1 VAAPFAGADLSS
13 STLIEVGMNERLLPG
28 YGSIR
33 GVGLVVFLSLGALS
47 AGCVT
52 PESDPALAEE
62 AEIESDVGE
71 AAQAVTPAQ
80 DDWSVV
86 LTTAPQQPQDVWL
99 AAHGDNT
106 EGWNSGGSV
115 CLGVLA
121 NDQGPTDPV
130 PAFEPG
136 DHATLLTDVVEAGV
150 FGVDGAP
157 VPPGDYFA
165 PGNALDQSPGRSFT
179 LTPGQSFYIV
189 YDGTVINS
197 SLPAAFP
204 FPVGS
209 VLRLMFTLDYDGEGR
224 QVQPAVLWGAIPD
237 GSGGSFFV
245 PFLNEGEMMLNAR
258 RN

>member
-1 VAAPFAGADLSS
+1 
-13 STLIEVGMNERLLPG
+13 MNERLLPG
-28 YGSIR
+28 YGLIR
-33 GVGLVVFLSLGALS
+33 RVGLLAFLSLAALC
-47 AGCVT
+47 AGCVA
-52 PESDPALAEE
+52 PEIDPALADEDE
-62 AEIESDVGE
+62 AESDVGE
-71 AAQAVTPAQ
+71 AAQAVAP
-80 DDWSVV
+80 DRSDWTLV
-86 LTTAPQQPQDVWL
+86 LSTAPRQPQDVWL
-99 AAHGDNT
+99 AAHGNNT
-106 EGWNSGGSV
+106 DGWNSGGSV

-121 NDQGPTDPV
+121 NDQGPNDPV

-150 FGVDGAP
+150 FGVDGTP
-157 VPPGDYFA
+157 VPPGDYLA
-165 PGNALDQSPGRSFT
+165 PGNAFDQSPSRDFT
-179 LTPGQSFYIV
+179 LAPGQSFYVI

-224 QVQPAVLWGAIPD
+224 QIQPAVLWGSIPD
-237 GSGGSFFV
+237 GNGGSFFV